1 MFIVI
6 GADHGGFKLKE
17 ELKKHLVESGHIV
30 KDYGT
35 YSTDPVDYPDIAL
48 LVAQAVSNGSCDR
61 GIMIDGT
68 GIASSIVANKLKNV
82 RATACHDAFTA
93 NSAREHNDSNML
105 CLGGSLLAPPLA
117 KQIVDIWLKTPYA
130 GGRHQKRIDK
140 IKEIEKLY
148 LK

>member
-1 MFIVI
+1 MYIVI

-17 ELKKHLVESGHIV
+17 ELKKYIAELGHIV
-30 KDYGT
+30 KDFGT
-35 YSTDPVDYPDIAL
+35 YSTNPVDYPDIAL
-48 LVAQAVSNGSCDR
+48 LVAQSVSSKSCDR
-61 GIMIDGT
+61 GIMLDGT
-68 GIASSIVANKLKNV
+68 GIASAIVANKLKGV

-105 CLGGSLLAPPLA
+105 CLGGSLLADPLA
-117 KQIVDIWLKTPYA
+117 KQIVKIWLETPYA

-140 IKEIEKLY
+140 ILDIERTY